1 MARFIHRPRASWL
14 AAGFLAS
21 AATSLVSVG
30 SARAEDLGAIEKKL
44 GAAEM
49 QARDVITNLPAPEQA
64 SATTKTE
71 AQPKRL
77 VQAQLAFRAGSYSD
91 AALVLFDIA
100 AKGRS
105 PEYDPALYYLGESL
119 FQKGDKVAARAYF
132 TQLVTDVGAASKY
145 YKASL
150 KRLVELAIELG
161 GAEGIDQ
168 QVLALDN
175 SAAGSYVRGKW
186 QYAQGQHDD
195 ALRSFA
201 DVSKESSYGL
211 QAQYF
216 IGAVNVAK
224 KDLAKASEAFLDAVN
239 RKPKTNVD
247 RRIIELSQLA
257 LGRVFYEREQPS
269 KSVDWYL
276 AIDRRSD
283 LFSDALFE
291 ASWVYVKSK
300 QFDKALS
307 ALELLSAQDP
317 LAQKTPTVRI
327 LEGNLRVRKA
337 QLLRQA
343 LITGLEANGDPADEY
358 IKAEALFRDTKDQYA
373 PAHAELRRVLDEKI
387 DPALY
392 LAQVTGRDSET
403 FAVSAQMPEIA
414 ASWVRDEGSVGQLVT
429 VEGDL
434 GDIQANIAEGER
446 TIARL
451 EAMLAVPHGANAY
464 PLLAERRARA
474 NELVEQVIQIRTT
487 LADEQAKLVNASSE
501 TSAASSAR
509 MGLAAQL
516 AGLPNAELAYRD
528 RLAKAQSEF
537 DALDETL
544 IEVESAIGESE
555 ASTSALRTYGKQL
568 KAAAVVAAPVDAVPA
583 PVDAKPA
590 PAGPAPTVPAPVV
603 VDSTVL
609 VVTAQAQIDVAL
621 SEMDPEVVAMKA
633 ELASVRSEMILG
645 RDIAGTG
652 DEFAVQAA
660 ALRKQMRA
668 AQDVEHR
675 ALAAASSRD
684 AGKSRKLSA
693 LSDQAA
699 RVASMLEESIIKIDA
714 TVDTAL
720 VGVRSQ
726 LVTEKQELAAERADF
741 LEVEAESR
749 AVGAMILATGFR
761 NVKAKL
767 YDVVIRADV
776 GNVDVHWSQKEDID
790 QDVKR
795 FQLERTREVKQ
806 IRDEFRDVL
815 DKVAP
820 PITNP
825 TPAAPAAAPTT
836 PAPTPAASTTPAP
849 TPAGVNK

>member
-1 MARFIHRPRASWL
+1 MARSIHRPRAGWL

-21 AATSLVSVG
+21 ATASLVSVG
-30 SARAEDLGAIEKKL
+30 SARAEDLGAIEQKL

-49 QARDVITNLPAPEQA
+49 RARDLTNNMPAPEQA

-77 VQAQLAFRAGSYSD
+77 VQAQLAFRSGSYSD

-119 FQKGDKVAARAYF
+119 FQKGDKVAARTYF
-132 TQLVTDVGAASKY
+132 AQLVTDVGASSKY
-145 YKASL
+145 YQASL
-150 KRLVELAIELG
+150 KRLIELAIELG
-161 GAEGIDQ
+161 DAEGIDQ

-224 KDLAKASEAFLDAVN
+224 KDLAKASDAFLDAVN
-239 RKPKTNVD
+239 RKPKSNVD
-247 RRIIELSQLA
+247 RRIVELSQLA

-464 PLLAERRARA
+464 PLLAERRASA
-474 NELVEQVIQIRTT
+474 NELVEQVIKIRTA
-487 LADEQAKLVNASSE
+487 LAEEQAKLVNASSE
-501 TSAASSAR
+501 ISAATNAR
-509 MGLAAQL
+509 LGLAAQL
-516 AGLPNAELAYRD
+516 TGLPNAELAYRD
-528 RLAKAQSEF
+528 RLAKAQTEF

-568 KAAAVVAAPVDAVPA
+568 KTAAVVAAPVDAVPA
-583 PVDAKPA
+583 PTAPVVPA
-590 PAGPAPTVPAPVV
+590 PAVVDATVP
-603 VDSTVL
+603 

-621 SEMDPEVVAMKA
+621 SEMDPEVAAMKA
-633 ELASVRSEMILG
+633 ELASVRTEMILG
-645 RDIAGTG
+645 RDVAGTG

-660 ALRKQMRA
+660 ALRKQMRT
-668 AQDVEHR
+668 AQDAEHR
-675 ALAAASSRD
+675 AMAAASSRD

-693 LSDQAA
+693 LGDQAA
-699 RVASMLEESIIKIDA
+699 RVASMLEESITKIDA
-714 TVDTAL
+714 TVDAAL

-761 NVKAKL
+761 NVKDKL

-836 PAPTPAASTTPAP
+836 PAPTPA
-849 TPAGVNK
+849 GVNK

>member
-1 MARFIHRPRASWL
+1 MARSIHRPRASWL
-14 AAGFLAS
+14 AAGFVAS
-21 AATSLVSVG
+21 ATASLLSVG
-30 SARAEDLGAIEKKL
+30 SARAEDLGAIERNL
-44 GAAEM
+44 GVAEM
-49 QARDVITNLPAPEQA
+49 QARDLTTNMPAPEQA

-77 VQAQLAFRAGSYSD
+77 VQAQLAFRSGSYSD
-91 AALVLFDIA
+91 AALVLFDIT
-100 AKGRS
+100 AKGKS

-119 FQKGDKVAARAYF
+119 FQKGDKVAARTYF
-132 TQLVTDVGAASKY
+132 AQLVTEVGASSKY
-145 YKASL
+145 YQASL
-150 KRLVELAIELG
+150 KRLIELAIELG
-161 GAEGIDQ
+161 DVEGIDQ

-186 QYAQGQHDD
+186 QYAQGQYDD

-201 DVSKESSYGL
+201 DVSKESSYAL

-216 IGAVNVAK
+216 TGAVNVAK
-224 KDLAKASEAFLDAVN
+224 KDLAKASDAFLDAVN

-247 RRIIELSQLA
+247 RRIVELSQLA

-291 ASWVYVKSK
+291 AAWVYVKSK

-358 IKAEALFRDTKDQYA
+358 IKAEALFLDTRSQYA
-373 PAHAELRRVLDEKI
+373 PSHAELRRVLDEKI

-403 FAVSAQMPEIA
+403 FAVSSQMPEIA
-414 ASWVRDEGSVGQLVT
+414 ASWVRDEGNVGQLVT

-474 NELVEQVIQIRTT
+474 NELVEQVIKMRIALTD
-487 LADEQAKLVNASSE
+487 AQAKLVNASSE
-501 TSAASSAR
+501 ISAATSVR
-509 MGLAAQL
+509 MGLEAQL
-516 AGLPNAELAYRD
+516 TGLPNAELAYRD
-528 RLAKAQSEF
+528 RLAKAQAEF
-537 DALDETL
+537 DALDETIL
-544 IEVESAIGESE
+544 EVEGAIGESE

-568 KAAAVVAAPVDAVPA
+568 KAVVVAPVPA
-583 PVDAKPA
+583 D
-590 PAGPAPTVPAPVV
+590 GAPTVPVGAAPAPAI
-603 VDSTVL
+603 VDSTVP
-609 VVTAQAQIDVAL
+609 VVDAQAQIDVAL
-621 SEMDPEVVAMKA
+621 SEMDPEIAAMKT
-633 ELASVRSEMILG
+633 ELANLRNEMILG

-668 AQDVEHR
+668 AQDAEHR
-675 ALAAASSRD
+675 AMAAASSRD
-684 AGKSRKLSA
+684 AGKTRKLLA
-693 LSDQAA
+693 LGDQAA
-699 RVASMLEESIIKIDA
+699 RVASTLEESITKIDA
-714 TVDTAL
+714 IVETAL
-720 VGVRSQ
+720 VGVRTQ
-726 LVTEKQELAAERADF
+726 LVTEKQELAAQRADF
-741 LEVEAESR
+741 SEVEAESR
-749 AVGAMILATGFR
+749 AVGAIILATGFR
-761 NVKAKL
+761 SVRDKL
-767 YDVVIRADV
+767 YDVVVRADV

-825 TPAAPAAAPTT
+825 TPAPPPAT
-836 PAPTPAASTTPAP
+836 PTTPAP

>member
-1 MARFIHRPRASWL
+1 MVRSIHRPRAGWL

-21 AATSLVSVG
+21 AAASLVAVG
-30 SARAEDLGAIEKKL
+30 SARAEDLLAIERNL
-44 GAAEM
+44 SAAEM
-49 QARDVITNLPAPEQA
+49 QAGDLTSNMPAPAQA

-77 VQAQLAFRAGSYSD
+77 VQAQLAFRSGSYGD
-91 AALVLFDIA
+91 AALVLFDIV
-100 AKGRS
+100 AKGKS

-119 FQKGDKVAARAYF
+119 FQKGDKVAARTYF
-132 TQLVTDVGAASKY
+132 AQLVSEVGASSKY
-145 YKASL
+145 YQAAL
-150 KRLVELAIELG
+150 KRLIELAIELG
-161 GAEGIDQ
+161 DAEGIEQ

-291 ASWVYVKSK
+291 AAWVYVKSK
-300 QFDKALS
+300 QVDKALS

-343 LITGLEANGDPADEY
+343 LLTGLEANGDPADEY
-358 IKAEALFRDTKDQYA
+358 IKAEALFRDTKGQYG
-373 PAHAELRRVLDEKI
+373 PSHAELRRVLDEKI

-414 ASWVRDEGSVGQLVT
+414 ASWVRDEGNVGQLVT

-434 GDIQANIAEGER
+434 GDIQANIADGER

-451 EAMLAVPHGANAY
+451 EAMLAIPHGANAY

-474 NELVEQVIQIRTT
+474 NELMEQVIKIRTEI
-487 LADEQAKLVNASSE
+487 ADAQAKLVQESSE
-501 TSAASSAR
+501 IRAATSAR
-509 MGLAAQL
+509 MALAAQI

-537 DALDETL
+537 DALDATIL
-544 IEVESAIGESE
+544 EVEGAIGESE
-555 ASTSALRTYGKQL
+555 ASTSALRTYGKQR
-568 KAAAVVAAPVDAVPA
+568 KAAAVVAAPGDAA
-583 PVDAKPA
+583 
-590 PAGPAPTVPAPVV
+590 
-603 VDSTVL
+603 
-609 VVTAQAQIDVAL
+609 
-621 SEMDPEVVAMKA
+621 
-633 ELASVRSEMILG
+633 
-645 RDIAGTG
+645 
-652 DEFAVQAA
+652 
-660 ALRKQMRA
+660 
-668 AQDVEHR
+668 
-675 ALAAASSRD
+675 
-684 AGKSRKLSA
+684 
-693 LSDQAA
+693 
-699 RVASMLEESIIKIDA
+699 
-714 TVDTAL
+714 
-720 VGVRSQ
+720 
-726 LVTEKQELAAERADF
+726 
-741 LEVEAESR
+741 
-749 AVGAMILATGFR
+749 
-761 NVKAKL
+761 
-767 YDVVIRADV
+767 
-776 GNVDVHWSQKEDID
+776 
-790 QDVKR
+790 
-795 FQLERTREVKQ
+795 
-806 IRDEFRDVL
+806 
-815 DKVAP
+815 
-820 PITNP
+820 
-825 TPAAPAAAPTT
+825 
-836 PAPTPAASTTPAP
+836 
-849 TPAGVNK
+849 